1 MGKLSLYLS
10 HIYLLSFAWFTGNVS
25 NGCGGAWKS
34 NSAKIQVELPVTY
47 KQTEMSLGL
56 HWSTLLHILVQ
67 TSMAVKLPRLPM
79 SAPES
84 AEFLH
89 SEGSYFFVFNN
100 VLIL

>member
-47 KQTEMSLGL
+47 KQTEMCLG
-56 HWSTLLHILVQ
+56 HDTALVYI
-67 TSMAVKLPRLPM
+67 A
-79 SAPES
+79 A
-84 AEFLH
+84 H
-89 SEGSYFFVFNN
+89 SGANINGSKIAKTANECTRKCRIFAQ
-100 VLIL
+100 